1 MKGVG
6 NRKQR
11 IKISTYQGRF
21 FVIQLEAITT
31 KAIFVFRDQKMKIV
45 LAVIVFVQRKN
56 IAEIMYCEIK

>member
-1 MKGVG
+1 MKEIG